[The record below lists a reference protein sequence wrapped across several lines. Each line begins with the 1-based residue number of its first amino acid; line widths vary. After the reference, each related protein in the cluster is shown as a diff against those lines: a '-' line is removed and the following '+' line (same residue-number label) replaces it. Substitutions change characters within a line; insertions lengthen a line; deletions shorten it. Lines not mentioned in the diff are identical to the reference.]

1 MREKYKIEVGK
12 LVLYGFFFAIILF
25 YVFPLYWMFSSSFK
39 TAGEVIRIPPTWWP
53 HLLSVEGYIEVWR
66 PIWVRFFINSFIY
79 AGGSVAISLFTS
91 SLIGFVIVTYPSKIG
106 TILSWSAICLIMIP
120 FTILIVPLYLL
131 IIKLHLLNSYLGM
144 IAPRM
149 VYPFGIFF
157 IQLAM
162 RNIPRDLIDAA
173 KIDGCTPLGIYWRVV
188 LPLLGTS
195 LAALVTLEFV
205 WRWNELL
212 WPLIVASTEKLFP
225 ITVGLASL
233 VDPYFIE
240 FDQYLAACVIVV
252 TPILIMFLCLQKF
265 FVKGIVIT
273 GMK

>member
-1 MREKYKIEVGK
+1 MREKHKIEVGK
-12 LVLYGFFFAIILF
+12 LVLGGFFFAIILC

-157 IQLAM
+157 VQLAM

>member
-1 MREKYKIEVGK
+1 
-12 LVLYGFFFAIILF
+12 
-25 YVFPLYWMFSSSFK
+25 
-39 TAGEVIRIPPTWWP
+39 
-53 HLLSVEGYIEVWR
+53 
-66 PIWVRFFINSFIY
+66 
-79 AGGSVAISLFTS
+79 
-91 SLIGFVIVTYPSKIG
+91 
-106 TILSWSAICLIMIP
+106 
-120 FTILIVPLYLL
+120 
-131 IIKLHLLNSYLGM
+131 
-144 IAPRM
+144 
-149 VYPFGIFF
+149 
-157 IQLAM
+157 
-162 RNIPRDLIDAA
+162 
-173 KIDGCTPLGIYWRVV
+173 
-188 LPLLGTS
+188 LLGTS

>member
-1 MREKYKIEVGK
+1 MKEKHKIKAGK
-12 LVLYGFFFAIILF
+12 LVLYGFFFALIIC

-39 TAGEVIRIPPTWWP
+39 TGGEIIRIPPTWWP
-53 HLLSVEGYIEVWR
+53 HLFSVEGYIEVWR
-66 PIWVRFFINSFIY
+66 PIWIRFFINSFIY
-79 AGGSVAISLFTS
+79 AGGSVAIALFTS
-91 SLIGFVIVTYPSKIG
+91 SLIGFVIVVYPSKIG

-131 IIKLHLLNSYLGM
+131 EIKLHLLNSYVGM

-157 IQLAM
+157 MQLAM
-162 RNIPRDLIDAA
+162 RSIPRDLIDAA
-173 KIDGCTPLGIYWRVV
+173 KIDGCSPLGIYWRVA

-240 FDQYLAACVIVV
+240 FDQYLAASVMVIA
-252 TPILIMFLCLQKF
+252 PILIMFLCLQKF
-265 FVKGIVIT
+265 FVKGITIT

>member
-1 MREKYKIEVGK
+1 MKEKYKIEVGK
-12 LVLYGFFFAIILF
+12 LVLGGVFFVILLC

-39 TAGEVIRIPPTWWP
+39 TAGEIIRIPPTWWP
-53 HLLSVEGYIEVWR
+53 HLFSVEGYIKVWR
-66 PIWVRFFINSFIY
+66 PIWIRFFINSFIY
-79 AGGSVAISLFTS
+79 AGGSVTIALFTS

-106 TILSWSAICLIMIP
+106 TVLSWAAICLIMIP
-120 FTILIVPLYLL
+120 FTILIIPLYLL

-157 IQLAM
+157 MLLAM

-173 KIDGCTPLGIYWRVV
+173 KIDGCTPLGIYWRVA
-188 LPLLGTS
+188 LPLLKTS
-195 LAALVTLEFV
+195 LAALATLEFV

-233 VDPYFIE
+233 IDPYFIE
-240 FDQYLAACVIVV
+240 FDKYLAACVIVV
-252 TPILIMFLCLQKF
+252 VPIVIMFLSLQKF
-265 FVKGIVIT
+265 FVKGITLT